1 MTRKHAIERMGKQ
14 NLKWYQT
21 EHRASLKYE
30 VVWEAGVPGN
40 GSFGAECRALSLLQL
55 GSMAVSSALSS
66 VGGRQAAGL
75 RVPHCWEGRE
85 GWGEG
90 WVMPDTSDPAVLSV
104 GRILRDD

>member
-1 MTRKHAIERMGKQ
+1 MA
-14 NLKWYQT
+14 LLVLSA
-21 EHRASLKYE
+21 EHSVCFSWAAWLYP
-30 VVWEAGVPGN
+30 V
-40 GSFGAECRALSLLQL
+40 
-55 GSMAVSSALSS
+55 SALSS

-90 WVMPDTSDPAVLSV
+90 WVMTDTSAPAVLSV